1 MGKFKRIIS
10 LVFAMLMVVLTF
22 SVCGCTKKLSEEEA
36 TAQIERLIELS
47 YEINEIVY
55 GEGLAYYDRIDTQ
68 ASLYA
73 PVENTEKYDST
84 GDIKLAIRR
93 VFSESYSKV
102 LETVAFSG
110 QDGADFGYHSQPR
123 YIDQNGELMVLK
135 NFYDIEFD
143 SDKYGEYE
151 GVVVKKYDTS
161 TIEIIKISKRFVEA
175 EITSEDGKTTII
187 VTLILENGEWKLDS
201 PTY

>member
-10 LVFAMLMVVLTF
+10 LVFAMLMVVLTI
-22 SVCGCTKKLSEEEA
+22 SVGGCAKKISEDEA
-36 TAQIERLIELS
+36 INQIKTLVERA

-55 GEGLAYYDRIDTQ
+55 GDGLPYYDRIDTQ

-73 PVENTEKYDST
+73 PVEDNTKYKST
-84 GDIKLAIRR
+84 SDIKLAIRKT
-93 VFSESYSKV
+93 FSESYSKV
-102 LETVAFSG
+102 LETVAFDG

-151 GVVVKKYDTS
+151 GIEVQKYDPS

-175 EITSEDGKTTII
+175 KIKSEDLKTTIV
-187 VTLILENGEWKLDS
+187 VTLVLEDGEWRLDS